1 MGDTRVIMEGDSLS
15 TIEEEEEEERS
26 AATRARRAVDGS
38 GRKSREDLSTC
49 AVRVAVRVRP
59 LIQKELVEG
68 CDECLH
74 VISSRNEIEFG
85 RNRRFTFDRVLP
97 PACTQEE
104 VYDICGVD
112 SLVDGCF
119 SGYNST
125 IFAYGQTS
133 SGKTFT
139 MGSSCAA
146 HAKVSPEEEGI
157 IPRVVKK
164 IFDTVA
170 EKKADREV
178 LIRVSFLE
186 IHRENFQGSFV
197 PHQSILSCAT
207 TAKGRSISLASVKL
221 SLLHQRRQR
230 NN

>member
-26 AATRARRAVDGS
+26 AAPRASRAVDS
-38 GRKSREDLSTC
+38 NGRKSREDLSTC

-133 SGKTFT
+133 SAKHLPW
-139 MGSSCAA
+139 AA
-146 HAKVSPEEEGI
+146 PAQHTPKFLQKKRASYHVLF
-157 IPRVVKK
+157 RK

-170 EKKADREV
+170 EKRPTVKFSSE
-178 LIRVSFLE
+178 FLFLRFIE
-186 IHRENFQGSFV
+186 RTFGICSTPA

-207 TAKGRSISLASVKL
+207 TAKGGSISLW
-221 SLLHQRRQR
+221 RP
-230 NN
+230 